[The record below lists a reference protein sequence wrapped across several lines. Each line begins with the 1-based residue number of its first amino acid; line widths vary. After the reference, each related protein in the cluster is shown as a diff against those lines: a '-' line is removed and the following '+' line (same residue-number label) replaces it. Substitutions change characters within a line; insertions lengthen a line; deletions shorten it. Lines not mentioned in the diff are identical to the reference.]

1 MCGLHKIAGL
11 ILAAG
16 LACAA
21 IPGARGDEAPA
32 LPPGLSDLIGRDRSA
47 EPVEGRSLTNDA
59 MASASGAYMTGDYDM
74 ALLHAERAS
83 AGGEPRGATLAGH
96 ILLHGLSGEPDE
108 AGAVRWLRRAADLNE
123 PDALIILAR
132 LAEAGRAGL
141 DPWQAREYFSR
152 AAEAG
157 DGRAAHE
164 FGLYL
169 MERTDPGAASTAMD
183 WLRLAAESGRTESY
197 ADYAYALGEW
207 PHGPRDLTQ
216 ARQWYERAGEAG
228 VPFGAL
234 MAGTM
239 HLAGDG
245 ADPDPE
251 RGAQLVRVAAESG
264 LVPAMG
270 QYALL
275 LFQGAPG
282 LPADPVNAAHWAQQ
296 GAQRGDPESQFL
308 YAYALAVG
316 DGTARDLEDAYV
328 WAVRAGITRDGEM
341 ADDPDRTQLEA
352 ALARALGPE
361 ETERLNRA
369 ARLAAAG
376 VESR

>member
-1 MCGLHKIAGL
+1 MRGLLPIAGL

-16 LACAA
+16 LASAA
-21 IPGARGDEAPA
+21 PPSARADEPPA
-32 LPPGLSDLIGRDRSA
+32 LPPGLSGLIERDRSA
-47 EPVEGRSLTNDA
+47 DPVEGRSLTNDA
-59 MASASGAYMTGDYDM
+59 MASASNAYVNRDYDM

-96 ILLHGLSGEPDE
+96 ILLHGLSGAPDE
-108 AGAVRWLRRAADLNE
+108 EGAVRWLRRAAEMNE

-141 DPWQAREYFSR
+141 APWQAREYFSR
-152 AAEAG
+152 NAEAG

-164 FGLYL
+164 YGLYL
-169 MERTDPGAASTAMD
+169 MARTDPGAVTTAMD
-183 WLRLAAESGRTESY
+183 WLRLAAESGREESY
-197 ADYAYALGEW
+197 VDYAYALGEW
-207 PHGPRDLTQ
+207 AHGPHDLTA
-216 ARQWYERAGEAG
+216 ARRWYERAGEAG
-228 VPFGAL
+228 IAYGAL

-239 HLAGDG
+239 HLEGEG

-251 RGAQLVRVAAESG
+251 RGAQLVRVAAESC

-282 LPADPVNAAHWAQQ
+282 LPADPANAAHWAGQ

-316 DGTARDLEDAYV
+316 DGTDRDLEEAYV
-328 WAVRAGITRDGEM
+328 WAVRAGLTRDGEM
-341 ADDPDRTQLEA
+341 ADDPDRARLEA
-352 ALARALGPE
+352 ALANALDAD
-361 ETERLNRA
+361 TAQRLRVRA
-369 ARLAAAG
+369 ALPPEAR
-376 VESR
+376 SR

>member
-1 MCGLHKIAGL
+1 MRGCLKIAGL
-11 ILAAG
+11 ILATG
-16 LACAA
+16 LACAGA
-21 IPGARGDEAPA
+21 SSARGDAAPA
-32 LPPGLSDLIGRDRSA
+32 LPPGLSDLIERDRSA
-47 EPVEGRSLTNDA
+47 DPVEGRSLTNDA
-59 MASASGAYMTGDYDM
+59 MASASGAYMIGDYDM
-74 ALLHAERAS
+74 ALLHAQRAA

-141 DPWQAREYFSR
+141 APWQAREYFSR

-164 FGLYL
+164 YGLYL
-169 MERTDPGAASTAMD
+169 MERTDPGAASTALD
-183 WLRLAAESGRTESY
+183 WLRLAAESGHTQSY

-228 VPFGAL
+228 LAFGSL

-239 HLAGDG
+239 HLADEG
-245 ADPDPE
+245 ADADPE

-264 LVPAMG
+264 LIPAMG

-282 LPADPVNAAHWAQQ
+282 LAADPVNAAHWAHQ

-316 DGTARDLEDAYV
+316 DGTARDLEGAYV
-328 WAVRAGITRDGEM
+328 WAVRAGLTRDGEM
-341 ADDPDRTQLEA
+341 ADDPDRAQLEA
-352 ALARALGPE
+352 ALARALDPE
-361 ETERLNRA
+361 TIGRLRVRA
-369 ARLAAAG
+369 ALQPETRP
-376 VESR
+376 R

>member
-1 MCGLHKIAGL
+1 MRGLLKIAGL

-16 LACAA
+16 FACGTA
-21 IPGARGDEAPA
+21 PLARGDTVPA
-32 LPPGLSDLIGRDRSA
+32 LPPGLSDLIQRDRSA
-47 EPVEGRSLTNDA
+47 DPVEGRSLTNDA
-59 MASASGAYMTGDYDM
+59 MASASNAYVNRDYDM
-74 ALLHAERAS
+74 ALLHAERAA

-141 DPWQAREYFSR
+141 APWQAREYFSR

-164 FGLYL
+164 YGLYL
-169 MERTDPGAASTAMD
+169 MERTDPGAASTALD
-183 WLRLAAESGRTESY
+183 WLRLAAESGRAESY

-207 PHGPRDLTQ
+207 AHGPHDLTQ
-216 ARQWYERAGEAG
+216 SRQWYERAGEAG
-228 VPFGAL
+228 VAFGSL

-239 HLAGDG
+239 HLAGEG

-264 LVPAMG
+264 LIPAMG

-282 LPADPVNAAHWAQQ
+282 MAVDPVNAAHWAGQ

-341 ADDPDRTQLEA
+341 ADDPDRARLEA
-352 ALARALGPE
+352 ALARALDA
-361 ETERLNRA
+361 ETLEGLRQRA
-369 ARLAAAG
+369 ALPPRP
-376 VESR
+376 R

>member
-1 MCGLHKIAGL
+1 MRGLIPIAGL

-16 LACAA
+16 LVSAA
-21 IPGARGDEAPA
+21 TPAARGDAPPA
-32 LPPGLSDLIGRDRSA
+32 LPPGLSDLIERDRSA
-47 EPVEGRSLTNDA
+47 DPVEGRSLTNDA
-59 MASASGAYMTGDYDM
+59 MASASGAYLTGDYTM

-96 ILLHGLSGEPDE
+96 ILLQGLSGEPDE
-108 AGAVRWLRRAADLNE
+108 DAAVRWLRRAADLNE

-141 DPWQAREYFSR
+141 APWQAREYFSR

-164 FGLYL
+164 YGLYL
-169 MERTDPGAASTAMD
+169 MARTDPGSASTAMD
-183 WLRLAAESGRTESY
+183 WLRLAAESGREDSY
-197 ADYAYALGEW
+197 IDYAYALGEW
-207 PHGPRDLTQ
+207 AHGPHDLTA
-216 ARQWYERAGEAG
+216 ARRWYERAGEAG
-228 VPFGAL
+228 IAYGAL

-239 HLAGDG
+239 HLDGEG
-245 ADPDPE
+245 ADPDPA
-251 RGAQLVRVAAESG
+251 RGALLVRVAAESG

-282 LPADPVNAAHWAQQ
+282 LPADPVNAAHWAGQ

-316 DGTARDLEDAYV
+316 DGTDRDLEDAYV

-341 ADDPDRTQLEA
+341 ADDPDRQRLEA
-352 ALARALGPE
+352 ALARALDA
-361 ETERLNRA
+361 ETLERLRQRA
-369 ARLAAAG
+369 ALPPRP
-376 VESR
+376 R

>member
-1 MCGLHKIAGL
+1 MRGFHPIAGL
-11 ILAAG
+11 ILGAV

-21 IPGARGDEAPA
+21 APVAHGDETPA
-32 LPPGLSDLIGRDRSA
+32 LPPGLSDLIERDRSA
-47 EPVEGRSLTNDA
+47 DPVEGRSLTNDA
-59 MASASGAYMTGDYDM
+59 MASASGAYVTGDYTM

-96 ILLHGLSGEPDE
+96 ILLHGLAGEPDE

-141 DPWQAREYFSR
+141 APWQAREYFSR

-169 MERTDPGAASTAMD
+169 MVNADPGAAGAAMD
-183 WLRLAAESGRTESY
+183 WLRLAAEGGRTDAY
-197 ADYAYALGEW
+197 VDYAYALGEW
-207 PHGPRDLTQ
+207 VHGPRDLTE
-216 ARQWYERAGEAG
+216 ARRWYERAGEAG
-228 VPFGAL
+228 VAFGSL

-239 HLAGDG
+239 HLEGEG
-245 ADPDPE
+245 ADADPE

-264 LVPAMG
+264 LIPAMG

-282 LPADPVNAAHWAQQ
+282 LPADPVNAAHWAGQ

-328 WAVRAGITRDGEM
+328 WAVRAGLTRDGEM
-341 ADDPDRTQLEA
+341 ADDPDRMRLEA
-352 ALARALGPE
+352 ALANALGPE

-369 ARLAAAG
+369 ARVAAAG
-376 VESR
+376 VNLR

>member
-1 MCGLHKIAGL
+1 MRGLLPIAGL

-16 LACAA
+16 LASAA
-21 IPGARGDEAPA
+21 APSARGDEPPS
-32 LPPGLSDLIGRDRSA
+32 LPPGLSGLIERDRSA
-47 EPVEGRSLTNDA
+47 DPVEGRSLTLDA
-59 MASASGAYMTGDYDM
+59 MARASDAYVNRDYAM

-96 ILLHGLSGEPDE
+96 ILLHGLNGEPDE
-108 AGAVRWLRRAADLNE
+108 DGALRWLRRAADMNE

-141 DPWQAREYFSR
+141 APWQAREYFSR

-164 FGLYL
+164 YGLYL
-169 MERTDPGAASTAMD
+169 MARTDPGAASTAMD
-183 WLRLAAESGRTESY
+183 WLRLAAESGREESY
-197 ADYAYALGEW
+197 VDYAYALGEW
-207 PHGPRDLTQ
+207 AHGPHDLTA
-216 ARQWYERAGEAG
+216 ARRWYERAGEAG
-228 VPFGAL
+228 IACGAL

-239 HLAGDG
+239 HLEGEG

-282 LPADPVNAAHWAQQ
+282 LPADPANAAHWAGQ

-316 DGTARDLEDAYV
+316 DGIDRDLEEAYV
-328 WAVRAGITRDGEM
+328 WAVRAGLTRDGEM
-341 ADDPDRTQLEA
+341 ADDPDRTRLEA
-352 ALARALGPE
+352 ALANALDAD
-361 ETERLNRA
+361 TAQRLRQRA
-369 ARLAAAG
+369 ALPPRT
-376 VESR
+376 R

>member
-1 MCGLHKIAGL
+1 MRGLLPIAGL

-16 LACAA
+16 LASAA
-21 IPGARGDEAPA
+21 AASARGDELPA
-32 LPPGLSDLIGRDRSA
+32 LPPGLSDLIERDRSA
-47 EPVEGRSLTNDA
+47 DPVEGRSLTNDA
-59 MASASGAYMTGDYDM
+59 MARASSAYVNSDYDM

-108 AGAVRWLRRAADLNE
+108 EGAVRWLRRAADLNE

-141 DPWQAREYFSR
+141 APWQAREYFSR

-164 FGLYL
+164 YGLYL
-169 MERTDPGAASTAMD
+169 MARTDPGAAATAMD
-183 WLRLAAESGRTESY
+183 WLRLAAESGREESY
-197 ADYAYALGEW
+197 VDYAYALGEW
-207 PHGPRDLTQ
+207 AHGPYDLTA
-216 ARQWYERAGEAG
+216 ARRWYERAGEAG
-228 VPFGAL
+228 IPYGAL

-239 HLAGDG
+239 HLEGEG

-264 LVPAMG
+264 LIPAMG

-282 LPADPVNAAHWAQQ
+282 LPADPANAAHWARE

-316 DGTARDLEDAYV
+316 DGTDRDLEEAYV
-328 WAVRAGITRDGEM
+328 WAVRAGLTRDGEM
-341 ADDPDRTQLEA
+341 ADDPDRARLEA
-352 ALARALGPE
+352 ALSNALDAD
-361 ETERLNRA
+361 TAQRLRVRA
-369 ARLAAAG
+369 ALPPETRP
-376 VESR
+376 R

>member
-1 MCGLHKIAGL
+1 MRGLLPIAGL

-16 LACAA
+16 LVCAA
-21 IPGARGDEAPA
+21 APGARGDDAPA
-32 LPPGLSDLIGRDRSA
+32 LPPGLSDLIERDRSA
-47 EPVEGRSLTNDA
+47 DPVEGRSLTNDA
-59 MASASGAYMTGDYDM
+59 MASASGAYMIGDYDM

-132 LAEAGRAGL
+132 LADAGRAGL
-141 DPWQAREYFSR
+141 APWQAREYFSR

-164 FGLYL
+164 YGLYL
-169 MERTDPGAASTAMD
+169 MVRTDPGAASTAMD
-183 WLRLAAESGRTESY
+183 WLRLAAESGREESY
-197 ADYAYALGEW
+197 VDYAYALGEW
-207 PHGPRDLTQ
+207 AHGPRDLTQ
-216 ARQWYERAGEAG
+216 ARRWYEHAGEAG
-228 VPFGAL
+228 IAYGAL

-264 LVPAMG
+264 LIPAMG

-282 LPADPVNAAHWAQQ
+282 LAADPVNAAHWAGQ

-316 DGTARDLEDAYV
+316 DGTDRDMEDAYV

-341 ADDPDRTQLEA
+341 ADDPDRQRLEA
-352 ALARALGPE
+352 ALARALDA
-361 ETERLNRA
+361 ETIGRLRV
-369 ARLAAAG
+369 LAALPP
-376 VESR
+376 ETRPR

>member
-1 MCGLHKIAGL
+1 MRGLLPITGL

-16 LACAA
+16 LVCAA
-21 IPGARGDEAPA
+21 APGARGDESPA
-32 LPPGLSDLIGRDRSA
+32 LPPGLSDLIERDRSA
-47 EPVEGRSLTNDA
+47 DPVEGRSLTNDA
-59 MASASGAYMTGDYDM
+59 MASASGAYMIGDYDM

-108 AGAVRWLRRAADLNE
+108 AGAVRWLRRAADMNE

-141 DPWQAREYFSR
+141 APWQAREYFSR

-164 FGLYL
+164 YGLYL
-169 MERTDPGAASTAMD
+169 MARTDPGAATTAMD
-183 WLRLAAESGRTESY
+183 WLRLAAESGREESY
-197 ADYAYALGEW
+197 VDYAYALGEW

-216 ARQWYERAGEAG
+216 ARRWYERAGEAG
-228 VPFGAL
+228 IAYGAL

-239 HLAGDG
+239 HLEGEGDS
-245 ADPDPE
+245 PDPE

-282 LPADPVNAAHWAQQ
+282 LPADPVNAAHWAGQ

-316 DGTARDLEDAYV
+316 DGTDRDLEDAYV

-341 ADDPDRTQLEA
+341 ADDPDRQRLEA
-352 ALARALGPE
+352 ALARALDA
-361 ETERLNRA
+361 ETLERLRQRA
-369 ARLAAAG
+369 ALPPRP
-376 VESR
+376 R

>member
-1 MCGLHKIAGL
+1 MRGLLPIAGL

-16 LACAA
+16 LVCAA
-21 IPGARGDEAPA
+21 APGARGDDAPA
-32 LPPGLSDLIGRDRSA
+32 LPPGLSDLIERDRSA
-47 EPVEGRSLTNDA
+47 DPVEGRSLTNDA
-59 MASASGAYMTGDYDM
+59 MASASGAYMIGDYDM

-132 LAEAGRAGL
+132 LADAGRAGL
-141 DPWQAREYFSR
+141 APWQAREYFSR

-164 FGLYL
+164 YGLYL
-169 MERTDPGAASTAMD
+169 MVRTDPGAASTAMD
-183 WLRLAAESGRTESY
+183 WLRLAAESGREESY
-197 ADYAYALGEW
+197 VDYAYALGEW
-207 PHGPRDLTQ
+207 AHGPHDLTQ
-216 ARQWYERAGEAG
+216 ARRWYEHAGEAG
-228 VPFGAL
+228 IAYGAL

-264 LVPAMG
+264 LIPAMG

-282 LPADPVNAAHWAQQ
+282 LAADPVNAAHWAGQ

-316 DGTARDLEDAYV
+316 DGTDRDLEDAYV

-341 ADDPDRTQLEA
+341 ADDPDRQRLEA
-352 ALARALGPE
+352 ALARALDA
-361 ETERLNRA
+361 ETIGRLRV
-369 ARLAAAG
+369 LAALPP
-376 VESR
+376 ETRPR

>member
-1 MCGLHKIAGL
+1 MRGCLKIAGL
-11 ILAAG
+11 ILATG
-16 LACAA
+16 LACAGA
-21 IPGARGDEAPA
+21 SSARGDAAPA
-32 LPPGLSDLIGRDRSA
+32 LPPGLSDLIERDRSA
-47 EPVEGRSLTNDA
+47 DPVEGRSLTNDA
-59 MASASGAYMTGDYDM
+59 MASASGAYMIGDYDM
-74 ALLHAERAS
+74 ALLHAQ
-83 AGGEPRGATLAGH
+83 
-96 ILLHGLSGEPDE
+96 
-108 AGAVRWLRRAADLNE
+108 RAADLNE

-141 DPWQAREYFSR
+141 APWQAREYFSR

-164 FGLYL
+164 YGLYL
-169 MERTDPGAASTAMD
+169 MERTDPGAASTALD
-183 WLRLAAESGRTESY
+183 WLRLAAESGHTQSY

-228 VPFGAL
+228 LAFGSL

-239 HLAGDG
+239 HLADEG
-245 ADPDPE
+245 ADADPE

-264 LVPAMG
+264 LIPAMG

-282 LPADPVNAAHWAQQ
+282 LAADPVNAAHWAHQ

-316 DGTARDLEDAYV
+316 DGTARDLEGAYV
-328 WAVRAGITRDGEM
+328 WAVRAGLTRDGEM
-341 ADDPDRTQLEA
+341 ADDPDRAQLEA
-352 ALARALGPE
+352 ALARAFDA
-361 ETERLNRA
+361 ETIGRLRV
-369 ARLAAAG
+369 LAALPP
-376 VESR
+376 ETRPR

>member
-1 MCGLHKIAGL
+1 MRGLLPITGL

-16 LACAA
+16 LVCAA
-21 IPGARGDEAPA
+21 APGARGDEAPA
-32 LPPGLSDLIGRDRSA
+32 LPPGLSDLIERDRSA
-47 EPVEGRSLTNDA
+47 DPVEGRSLTNDA
-59 MASASGAYMTGDYDM
+59 MASASGAYMIGDYDM

-108 AGAVRWLRRAADLNE
+108 AGAVRWLRRAADMNE

-141 DPWQAREYFSR
+141 APWQAREYFSR

-164 FGLYL
+164 YGLYL
-169 MERTDPGAASTAMD
+169 MARTDPGAATTAMD
-183 WLRLAAESGRTESY
+183 WLRLAAESGREESY
-197 ADYAYALGEW
+197 VDYAYALGEW

-216 ARQWYERAGEAG
+216 ARRWYERAGEAG
-228 VPFGAL
+228 IAYGAL

-239 HLAGDG
+239 HLEGEGDS
-245 ADPDPE
+245 PDPE
-251 RGAQLVRVAAESG
+251 RGAQLMRVAAESG
-264 LVPAMG
+264 LIPAMG

-282 LPADPVNAAHWAQQ
+282 LPADPVNAAHWAGQ
-296 GAQRGDPESQFL
+296 GAQGGDPESQFL

-316 DGTARDLEDAYV
+316 DGTDRDLEDAYV

-341 ADDPDRTQLEA
+341 ADDPDRQRLEA
-352 ALARALGPE
+352 ALARALDA
-361 ETERLNRA
+361 ETLERLRQRA
-369 ARLAAAG
+369 ALPPRP
-376 VESR
+376 R